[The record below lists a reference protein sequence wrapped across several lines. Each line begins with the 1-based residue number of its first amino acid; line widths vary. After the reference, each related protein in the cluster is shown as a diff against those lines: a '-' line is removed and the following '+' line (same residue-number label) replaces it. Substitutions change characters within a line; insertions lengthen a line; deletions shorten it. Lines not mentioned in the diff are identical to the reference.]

1 MAAGNFGG
9 LLKNEEVL
17 TMQSRFIGVS
27 ILGICLVISSV
38 IFGIFFYQSRMPEKT
53 VRVVGTATKRLDS
66 DVIKWR
72 VSISRNTGV
81 SDLKNGLNLMKNDLA
96 VFVQLLKANGIQEK
110 DLTVQPVNINPVYSQ
125 YEKSGNPA
133 GYNVLQSVYL
143 ISKDLTKV
151 EAMALNPG
159 FFSEKGITLQ
169 FSNLEYYFSKL
180 SGVKR
185 ELLAEATVDA
195 RKRAEGIARSSG
207 NRIARIES
215 ARVGVFQITEPYST
229 EVSDYGVYNT
239 ASKEKDITVT
249 VNVTFQ
255 LK

>member
-1 MAAGNFGG
+1 MH
-9 LLKNEEVL
+9 
-17 TMQSRFIGVS
+17 SRFWGVAILGVS
-27 ILGICLVISSV
+27 FVISSV
-38 IFGIFFYQSRMPEKT
+38 IFGVFFYQSRMPEKT

-81 SDLKNGLNLMKNDLA
+81 ADLKNGLNAMKSDLA
-96 VFVQLLKANGIQEK
+96 VFVQLLKDKGIVAK

-125 YEKSGNPA
+125 YEKSGSPV
-133 GYNVLQSVYL
+133 GYNILQSVYL
-143 ISKDLTKV
+143 ISRELDKV
-151 EAMALNPG
+151 ESMALNPG

-169 FSNLEYYFSKL
+169 FSSLEYYFSKL
-180 SGVKR
+180 GNVKR
-185 ELLAEATVDA
+185 ELLAEATLDA
-195 RKRAEGIARSSG
+195 RKRGESIARSSG

>member
-1 MAAGNFGG
+1 MR
-9 LLKNEEVL
+9 L
-17 TMQSRFIGVS
+17 RFIGAW
-27 ILGICLVISSV
+27 ILGVSLVLSSI

-53 VRVVGTATKRLDS
+53 VRVVGSATQRLDS
-66 DVIKWR
+66 DIIKWR

-81 SDLKNGLNLMKNDLA
+81 SDLKNGLQSIQNDLS
-96 VFVQLLKANGIQEK
+96 VFIQLLKANGIADK
-110 DLTVQPVNINPVYSQ
+110 DLAVQPVNINPVYSQ

-143 ISKDLTKV
+143 ISKDLARV

-169 FSNLEYYFSKL
+169 FSSLEYYFSKL
-180 SGVKR
+180 GGVKR
-185 ELLAEATVDA
+185 ELLAKATVDA
-195 RKRAEGIARSSG
+195 RKRAEGIAKSSG
-207 NRIARIES
+207 NRIAGIES
-215 ARVGVFQITEPYST
+215 VRVGVFQITEPYST